1 MLQRVAAFLQHH
13 PGGLEPQKLDRLGR
27 RLAGLFAKDPAGL
40 AWRQRRR
47 LGQFLNRQGIAL
59 VLPRMNQRPADAV
72 AAGIEA
78 EQRRE
83 LRLAARTA
91 AIDHQEPRN
100 APGELRAMVVLDQR
114 KGEVDRRGHA
124 GRGPNPAV
132 ITGASSGIGAVYPER
147 FAARGQDLIL
157 VARRGAEMQ
166 SLADRL
172 APHGVAIQTVVADLS
187 DPADLRRIEAIPRED
202 DAVETLV
209 NNAGVG
215 GPGALAQ
222 SDVDAMEWMV
232 DLNVTAA
239 MRLSYAVAPG
249 FVARGRGTIIN
260 ISSIVAI
267 APEVLNGVYGGS
279 KAFVLAFSRS
289 LAKEL
294 TPSGVQVQVVLPGA
308 TGTAF
313 WETVG
318 IHASALPDSWV
329 MTPETL
335 VDAALQDL
343 DAGRFASIPSLQDE
357 AEWQS

>member
-1 MLQRVAAFLQHH
+1 MT
-13 PGGLEPQKLDRLGR
+13 K
-27 RLAGLFAKDPAGL
+27 
-40 AWRQRRR
+40 
-47 LGQFLNRQGIAL
+47 AL
-59 VLPRMNQRPADAV
+59 
-72 AAGIEA
+72 
-78 EQRRE
+78 
-83 LRLAARTA
+83 
-91 AIDHQEPRN
+91 
-100 APGELRAMVVLDQR
+100 
-114 KGEVDRRGHA
+114 
-124 GRGPNPAV
+124 
-132 ITGASSGIGAVYPER
+132 ITGASSGIGAVYAER

-157 VARRGAEMQ
+157 VARRGAELQ

-172 APHGVAIQTVVADLS
+172 ATHGVAIQTVAADLR
-187 DPADLRRIEAIPRED
+187 DPADLRRIEAILRED

-222 SDVDAMEWMV
+222 SDVDAMEHMV
-232 DLNVTAA
+232 DLNVTAV

-294 TPSGVQVQVVLPGA
+294 NPSGVQVQVVLPGA

-318 IHASALPDSWV
+318 IRASALPDSWV

-357 AEWQS
+357 SEWQSWEQAREVMLPHLSSRTAGPRYGI